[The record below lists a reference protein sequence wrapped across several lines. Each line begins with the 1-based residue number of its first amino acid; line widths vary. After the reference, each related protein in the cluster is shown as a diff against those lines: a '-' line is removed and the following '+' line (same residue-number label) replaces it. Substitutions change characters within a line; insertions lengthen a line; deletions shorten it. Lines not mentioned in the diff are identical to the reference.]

1 MSVIDAGKY
10 RFVWHDVDQVMAMK
24 KNSTALTVIAP
35 RKPPA
40 NLKTLGRALAKAKTP
55 EQVLNFERLISA
67 YEAYMRRAG
76 FSQGDLHEINENRMR
91 ARWKLGQMLAAM
103 SHKPGRPKRGE
114 KGTGRTLFRELL
126 KQLKLERPRAIEAQR
141 ISCLPRLELEK
152 IFQSARAIGELVTI
166 TWLVDDARPYWY
178 KASRQQKHKDIARG
192 ATKQTETI
200 KPFPLVYADPAWKF
214 SVYSEKGLER
224 TPDQHYPTMTDA
236 EIVEYMKPFL
246 GDPCAVLMWCT
257 SSNLDRALWVFDQC
271 DIEFK
276 SSAVWVK
283 TKEDGSPRGGLGLIF
298 RNQHE
303 ILLYGTSM
311 RGSMPGP
318 QYQPPSVFS
327 YPRGRHSAKPP
338 EIRSEIEKMYPDF
351 DESSRCELF
360 ARESLPG
367 WSCFGNEANAR
378 AAE

>member
-1 MSVIDAGKY
+1 M
-10 RFVWHDVDQVMAMK
+10 

-40 NLKTLGRALAKAKTP
+40 NLKTLSRDLAKAKTP
-55 EQVLNFERLISA
+55 EEVLNFERLISA

-76 FSQGDLHEINENRMR
+76 FSQGDLHEINEHRMR
-91 ARWKLGQMLAAM
+91 ARWKLGQMLAATA
-103 SHKPGRPKRGE
+103 KTKGGRPSNNSSQAGKSY
-114 KGTGRTLFRELL
+114 FADLL
-126 KQLKLERPRAIEAQR
+126 KRLKLDKNRAQEAQR
-141 ISCLPRLELEK
+141 ISCLPKLELEK
-152 IFQSARAIGELVTI
+152 TFQRARVLGELVTI
-166 TWLVDDARPYWY
+166 TWLVDEARPYWY
-178 KASRQQKHKDIARG
+178 KASRQQKHQNIAKA
-192 ATKQTETI
+192 ATTQTDNI
-200 KPFPLVYADPAWKF
+200 KAFPLIYADPPWKF
-214 SVYSEKGLER
+214 KVYSEKGLER

-246 GDPCAVLMWCT
+246 GAPCAVLMWCT
-257 SSNLDRALWVFDQC
+257 SSNLDRAIQIFEQC

-283 TKEDGSPRGGLGLIF
+283 TKPDGSPRGGLGLIF

-303 ILLYGTSM
+303 VLLYGTSM

-327 YPRGRHSAKPP
+327 YPRGKHSAKPP
-338 EIRSEIEKMYPDF
+338 EIRKEIERMFPDF

-360 ARESLPG
+360 ARERLPG
-367 WSCFGNEANAR
+367 WSCFGNEANAE
-378 AAE
+378 AAQ